1 MMPQSLTKS
10 IELASISNK
19 QFLFLTLLL
28 SSVSF
33 ADVLAIGLVPL
44 ILIAF
49 EDEARLPDFVNNS
62 PFYSIENLL
71 FLLIFVFIF
80 KLFFAIFSQRYLITF
95 VSRQQSELTS
105 KLLEN
110 YQNYN
115 YLEFASINPNI
126 LVRNLVNSIPLFINQ
141 SLYAY
146 IKLAS
151 EIIIAVSIISIIFYI
166 NWFVPI
172 LAMLV
177 FIFFGGIFVILTRKK
192 IKKYGEKMLDAQA
205 SLYEISKKSIEG
217 YEEIKT
223 SNLLNLFMSKFKNF
237 ADVFTSSGANYY
249 GLLVI
254 PRQMMEAAF
263 TIIFSISLLL
273 AVTLEMTY
281 AQIIPIA
288 GAIAVASVRLIP
300 LISNIV
306 NYLNDI
312 KFSSSARDELH
323 DELFKNN
330 IAIDPS
336 SYYSKKIKSIEAS
349 DISFSYSQNTSLLQ
363 SISFKASKG
372 KVLGIIGNSGSGKSS
387 LIRIILGMIKPMS
400 GEVIINNKE
409 ILKGSILKSTILTQ
423 GNFIFNGTILEN
435 ITLGYKDS
443 SINFEKVKEV
453 IKLAGLEEFV
463 YSLEKKEYTLVGDKG
478 QALSGG
484 QKQRLSIARVFY
496 SSNDLLVL
504 DEPTASLDQQNS
516 KLIFD
521 SLEYL
526 KKEKIIIVVT
536 HDSRLMNICDETI
549 KI

>member
-1 MMPQSLTKS
+1 MPQSLTKS

>member
-1 MMPQSLTKS
+1 MPQSLTKS

-273 AVTLEMTY
+273 SVTLEMTY